1 MHVIHA
7 CHMLS
12 KAGQMHE
19 AACNCHR
26 LLMQVSCVLQHGQ
39 HPSSNG
45 GWAKG
50 TGYGGPGSY
59 YGMQHQVDQEEQES
73 RKAAGQR
80 QQVVDEHLQRGITAI
95 CNCLEQAT
103 GTYT

>member
-1 MHVIHA
+1 MHQAVTN
-7 CHMLS
+7 CHCLS
-12 KAGQMHE
+12 KP
-19 AACNCHR
+19 
-26 LLMQVSCVLQHGQ
+26 SVLQHGQ

-103 GTYT
+103 GTHT

>member
-1 MHVIHA
+1 MKLPSR
-7 CHMLS
+7 CH
-12 KAGQMHE
+12 
-19 AACNCHR
+19 C
-26 LLMQVSCVLQHGQ
+26 LLIQVSCVLQHGQ

-103 GTYT
+103 GTHT

>member
-1 MHVIHA
+1 
-7 CHMLS
+7 
-12 KAGQMHE
+12 MHE
-19 AACNCHR
+19 AASTGSLPR
-26 LLMQVSCVLQHGQ
+26 QVSSVLQQGQ

-59 YGMQHQVDQEEQES
+59 YGMQHQVDDEEQES

-80 QQVVDEHLQRGITAI
+80 QQVVDEYLQRGITAI

-103 GTYT
+103 GTHASPCICYGCT

>member
-1 MHVIHA
+1 
-7 CHMLS
+7 
-12 KAGQMHE
+12 MHE
-19 AACNCHR
+19 AASTGSLPR
-26 LLMQVSCVLQHGQ
+26 QVSSVLQQGQ
-39 HPSSNG
+39 HPSSYG

-59 YGMQHQVDQEEQES
+59 YGMQHQVDDEEQES

-103 GTYT
+103 GTHASPCICYGCT